1 MKIALLSEHA
11 SPLAALGDVDSGG
24 QNVYVRALAMHL
36 AKLGHDVC
44 VYTRRSDKNAERTV
58 EMAPR
63 CCVVHV
69 DAGPARHVPKDDMF
83 PLMDEFAESLAT
95 IWRHEPPDVIHA
107 HFWMS
112 GYAALLARPPD
123 VPVIQTF
130 HALGAVKRRHQA
142 SADTSPVERLSTE
155 ERLVRE
161 ADAIVATCTDERQ
174 ELVALGAS
182 PPTIDIIPC
191 GVESSIFQP
200 RGPSASRSCGRSRI
214 VVTSRLVPR
223 KGIQDAVVALRLLP
237 TTELVVVGGPPQDEL
252 SHDDEYRRL
261 VALAGSYGVADRVL
275 FTGGLSQSAVA
286 AWMRSADV
294 VVAAPWYEP
303 FGIVPVEAMAC
314 GVPVIGS
321 AVGGLLDT
329 VDHGRTGFLVQPRHP
344 DAIADRVDFL
354 LAHPRLRARM
364 SRAAIARAALYE
376 WPRIAH
382 RVGALY
388 ASAVAARNDLAAT
401 S

>member
-11 SPLAALGDVDSGG
+11 SPLAALGEVDSGG
-24 QNVYVRALAMHL
+24 QNVYVRALALHL

-44 VYTRRSDKNAERTV
+44 VYTRRSDKSAEQTV
-58 EMAPR
+58 QIAPR
-63 CCVVHV
+63 CRVRHV

-83 PLMDEFAESLAT
+83 PLMDDFAESLAA
-95 IWRHEPPDVIHA
+95 IWRHQPPDVIHA

-112 GYAALLARPPD
+112 GYAAMLARQPD
-123 VPVIQTF
+123 VPVLQTF
-130 HALGAVKRRHQA
+130 HALGTVKRRHQA
-142 SADTSPVERLSTE
+142 AADTSTIERLTTE

-161 ADAIVATCTDERQ
+161 ADAIVATCTDERE

-182 PPTIDIIPC
+182 PSAIEIIPC
-191 GVESSIFQP
+191 GVESAIFQP
-200 RGPSASRSCGRSRI
+200 RGPATSRSARSRV

-223 KGIQDAVVALRLLP
+223 KGIQDAVAALRLLP
-237 TTELVVVGGPPQDEL
+237 TTELVVVGGPPADEL
-252 SHDDEYRRL
+252 PDDDEYRRL
-261 VALAGSYGVADRVL
+261 VTVARHDGVADRVL

-286 AWMRSADV
+286 AWMRSADAV
-294 VVAAPWYEP
+294 IAAPWYEP

-329 VDHGRTGFLVQPRHP
+329 VADGRTGFLVEPRDP
-344 DAIADRVDFL
+344 EAIADRVNFL
-354 LAHPRLRARM
+354 LTHPRVRARM
-364 SRAAIARAALYE
+364 SRAAIARAAVYQ

-382 RVGALY
+382 RVAALY
-388 ASAVAARNDLAAT
+388 ARAVAARNDLAAT

>member
-1 MKIALLSEHA
+1 VKIALLSEHA
-11 SPLAALGDVDSGG
+11 SPLAALGDVDCGG
-24 QNVYVRALAMHL
+24 QNVYVHALALHL
-36 AKLGHDVC
+36 AELGNDVC
-44 VYTRRSDKNAERTV
+44 VYTRRSDKKAEQTV
-58 EMAPR
+58 RIAPR
-63 CCVVHV
+63 CRVRHI

-95 IWRHEPPDVIHA
+95 IWSHQPPDVIHA

-112 GYAALLARPPD
+112 GYAAMLARPPD
-123 VPVIQTF
+123 VPVLQTF

-142 SADTSPVERLSTE
+142 AADTSPIERLPTE

-161 ADAIVATCTDERQ
+161 ADAIVATCTDERD

-182 PPTIDIIPC
+182 PAAIEIIPC
-191 GVESSIFQP
+191 GVERAIFHP
-200 RGPSASRSCGRSRI
+200 RGPSASRSARSRI

-223 KGIQDAVVALRLLP
+223 KGIQDAVTALRMLP
-237 TTELVVVGGPPQDEL
+237 TTELIVVGGPPEDEL
-252 SHDDEYRRL
+252 SDDEEYCRL
-261 VALAGSYGVADRVL
+261 VALARNDGVADRVV

-286 AWMRSADV
+286 AWMRSADAV
-294 VVAAPWYEP
+294 IAAPWYEP

-329 VDHGRTGFLVQPRHP
+329 VAHGRTGFLVQPREP
-344 DAIADRVDFL
+344 DAIAERVNFL
-354 LAHPRLRARM
+354 LTHPRVRARM
-364 SRAAIARAALYE
+364 SRAAIARAAVYQ

-382 RVGALY
+382 RVAALY
-388 ASAVAARNDLAAT
+388 ARAVAARNDLAAT